1 VIEVRE
7 RSSSSLPI
15 SLGLTLALL
24 LAGCGG
30 GGGTPDAQGPAS
42 VQRLPQRVRPA
53 ADVLV
58 RLERA
63 IRDHDARTLC
73 TEIYERSSIEGGV
86 AECIRSAT
94 RLSHAETEFRL
105 SVQRVVLRGG
115 SGTATTKVTFRD
127 SNGEHHQ
134 HEIFQLVKSPSGWKV
149 RLIS

>member
-1 VIEVRE
+1 MIDVRD
-7 RSSSSLPI
+7 RLFSSLPVGV
-15 SLGLTLALL
+15 GLTVTLL
-24 LAGCGG
+24 LAGGCG

-53 ADVLV
+53 AAVLV

-73 TEIYERSSIEGGV
+73 TEIYERSSFQGGV

-94 RLSHAETEFRL
+94 RLSHTETEFRL
-105 SVQRVVLRGG
+105 SVQHVVLRGG
-115 SGTATTKVTFRD
+115 SGTATTNVTFRD
-127 SNGEHHQ
+127 GRGEHHQ

-149 RLIS
+149 RLFS